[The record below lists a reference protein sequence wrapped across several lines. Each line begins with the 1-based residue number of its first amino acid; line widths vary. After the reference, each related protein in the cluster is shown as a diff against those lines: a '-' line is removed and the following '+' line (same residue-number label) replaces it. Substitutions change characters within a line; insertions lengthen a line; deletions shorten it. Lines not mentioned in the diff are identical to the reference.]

1 MIPYFSREDIGLIL
15 YYLGKIIKGI
25 GVIML
30 IPLFVGVINKEW
42 LPSINFLFTAL
53 ISIII
58 GSIPVIMFH
67 EDRDLNW
74 RQGMSVVALSWIIAM
89 LIGAIPLYLSGHYI
103 SYLDASFEAMSAF
116 ATTGLVVVNDLDH
129 MSYAYNFWRH
139 LMCFIGG
146 QGIILVALTLFVRGG
161 SVFKVYVGEAREEKI
176 MPNIIQTARF
186 IWFVS
191 LTYLVIGT
199 GILFSINL
207 LRNISPGRALFHAIC
222 LFMAGWDTAGFA
234 VQSQNVLYYHS
245 PVVELVTAMFCLLG
259 AVNFG
264 VHYAAWTGKPKEL
277 LRNYELKLYMISILT
292 TFFLVCSGF
301 IIHFPFPNFIS
312 FFREGFYQLIS
323 AHTGVGYSN
332 IALHNFSY
340 WPPLAILGL
349 IIAMGLGGSSTST
362 SGGIKILR
370 IGILLKGIKKEI
382 NVLTSPGATVVVER
396 FHHIK
401 DITIEDNHIKMA
413 AIIIILYTVLYL
425 IGGIIGVV
433 YGYPFLPSLFESV
446 SASANVGLSMG
457 ITSPFMPAGL
467 KITYIIQMWIGRLEF
482 LSVFVLFRFLLS
494 LKSPE

>member
-1 MIPYFSREDIGLIL
+1 MIPYFSREDVGSIL
-15 YYLGKIIKGI
+15 HYLGKIIKGVGI
-25 GVIML
+25 LIL
-30 IPLFVGVINKEW
+30 IPFFIGVINKEW
-42 LPSINFLFTAL
+42 VPAIDFLFTFLLSIFIGDTLLL
-53 ISIII
+53 IFKEGKEI
-58 GSIPVIMFH
+58 
-67 EDRDLNW
+67 NW
-74 RQGMSVVALSWIIAM
+74 RQGMSIVSLCWIIVM
-89 LIGAIPLYLSGHYI
+89 FLGAIPLYLSGHYI
-103 SYLDASFEAMSAF
+103 GYLDASFEAMSAL
-116 ATTGLVVVNDLDH
+116 ATTGLTLVNDLDH
-129 MSYAYNFWRH
+129 MAYAYNFWRH

-161 SVFKVYVGEAREEKI
+161 SAFKVYVGEAREEKI

-186 IWFVS
+186 IWLVS

-199 GILFSINL
+199 AILFGINL
-207 LRNISPGRALFHAIC
+207 WRNISPGRALFHAIC

-245 PVVELVTAMFCLLG
+245 PVVELVTAMFFLLG

-264 VHYAAWTGKPKEL
+264 VHYAVWTGRPREL
-277 LRNYELKLYMISILT
+277 LRNYELKIYIVSILI
-292 TFFLVCSGF
+292 TFFLVCTGF
-301 IIHFPFPNFIS
+301 IIHFQFPDFIS

-332 IALHNFSY
+332 ITFHNFAY
-340 WPPLAILGL
+340 WPPLAILGI

-370 IGILLKGIKKEI
+370 MGILLKGIKKEI
-382 NVLTSPGATVVVER
+382 KVLTSPGATVVVER
-396 FHHIK
+396 FHHIR
-401 DITIEDNHIKMA
+401 DIVIEDTHIKMA
-413 AIIIILYTVLYL
+413 AIIIILYITLYL
-425 IGGIIGVV
+425 TGGLIGVF

-457 ITSPFMPAGL
+457 ITSPFMPTGL